1 MGNKTPTWV
10 KQGAEELKSLTIK
23 LAKDGLTP
31 SQIGT
36 MLRDEY
42 GIPLAKPVMG
52 ISIGEVLT
60 QAKMAPKV
68 PEDLQNLV
76 EKAKRVQKHLDAH
89 KSDRKN
95 VRSLEL
101 IEAKIKGLPVR
112 ARPAA
117 RPAPVFDL
125 MAALKQSL
133 AQETGGAAR
142 GKAKRRTAADRR
154 QSSLLLPVS
163 GRGGKQPASAAA
175 ETGTRRRSGSRG
187 R

>member
-42 GIPLAKPVMG
+42 GVPLAKPVMG

-60 QAKMAPKV
+60 QANMAPKV

-101 IEAKIKGLPVR
+101 IEAKIYRLSKYYKRIGTLPKDFKYTAIV
-112 ARPAA
+112 
-117 RPAPVFDL
+117 
-125 MAALKQSL
+125 
-133 AQETGGAAR
+133 AQL
-142 GKAKRRTAADRR
+142 
-154 QSSLLLPVS
+154 S
-163 GRGGKQPASAAA
+163 
-175 ETGTRRRSGSRG
+175 
-187 R
+187 